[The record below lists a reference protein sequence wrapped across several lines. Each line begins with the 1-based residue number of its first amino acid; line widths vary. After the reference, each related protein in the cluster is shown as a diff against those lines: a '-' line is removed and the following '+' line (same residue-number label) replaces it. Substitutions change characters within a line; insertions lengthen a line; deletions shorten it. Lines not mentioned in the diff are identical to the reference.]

1 MLEFVAGIVL
11 LGAIVFVA
19 LALFSVCLAYFID
32 ASQDKDHW
40 EE

>member
-1 MLEFVAGIVL
+1 MLEFIAGIVL
-11 LGAIVFVA
+11 LGAVVFVG